1 MVIEFVSADEV
12 RTGRGGKGN
21 GVKYKAYSEA
31 LAPLV
36 SSLKEQIEKNKEGII
51 RIKNKDLAKEM
62 GGTFAKKNATSI
74 YWGTKYSLFR
84 EGIVVS
90 TGTHRDGD
98 KILTMRMKVEGDVLP
113 NSLEKIGKK
122 SEDSSISKGDLE
134 QEQEQEQEYEQE
146 QEQEPEE

>member
-113 NSLEKIGKK
+113 NSLARIGKK
-122 SEDSSISKGDLE
+122 SESTLKGDLE
-134 QEQEQEQEYEQE
+134 QEQEQKQEYEQE

>member
-113 NSLEKIGKK
+113 NSLARIGKK
-122 SEDSSISKGDLE
+122 SESTLKGDLE